1 MTIFTVTVHAC
12 SSAGETRSTR
22 VRSNGDPVYGLLK
35 INMLTLGF
43 EEELSTVD
51 KAVAKIYGKG
61 CFFHQSQGLPEGY
74 GQIFR
79 PVKSGGSTSVTGAIR
94 IETSP
99 TK

>member
-1 MTIFTVTVHAC
+1 MTIFTVTVRAC

-22 VRSNGDPVYGLLK
+22 VRSNGESVF
-35 INMLTLGF
+35 GF

-61 CFFHQSQGLPEGY
+61 CFFHQSHGLPEGY

-79 PVKSGGSTSVTGAIR
+79 PVKSGGSTSVTGSIR
-94 IETSP
+94 IEASS